1 MQILISHKDET
12 RCKIYI
18 PGFQTALEVTKK
30 ADQISEQPKKS
41 PSPKRPAEELKKS
54 PKKESKPEP
63 KIDKAKDLSDKT
75 RNKLKMLGLSDD
87 DSDFENE
94 PNNAEVDYSSETS
107 SSPEMDE
114 KPDIAEPEMDQPETE
129 MAETETEVIPTHHPK
144 EPPPEV
150 EEEIV
155 QDTQEQH
162 DEKVAKLEETI
173 KNLQQQMAEGNDHIA
188 YEQKVRKE
196 NRNKEI
202 KETTAATLSKAFKPP
217 RKVSP
222 QKAKKEEKLEKRR
235 SHHSSPQKRTS
246 PDKAKNKIK
255 VRVELENKKSL
266 KTEKSPHKHSSKE
279 AKIKVKTPE
288 KSRKSLEPI
297 KGLSPIKKPLNTTQE
312 DTPNHKKEKK
322 EVADVLVKLLVPH
335 FKKGNIAS
343 KDVFKVSK

>member
-1 MQILISHKDET
+1 MKPSNF
-12 RCKIYI
+12 CI
-18 PGFQTALEVTKK
+18 PGFQTALEVTKN
-30 ADQISEQPKKS
+30 ADQSSEQPKKS
-41 PSPKRPAEELKKS
+41 PSPKRPAEEFKKS
-54 PKKESKPEP
+54 PKKESKPDPKIEP

-94 PNNAEVDYSSETS
+94 PTNAEVDYSSETS

-114 KPDIAEPEMDQPETE
+114 KPDIAEPEMAEPETE

-196 NRNKEI
+196 NRSKEI
-202 KETTAATLSKAFKPP
+202 KEVTAATLSKAFKPP

-222 QKAKKEEKLEKRR
+222 TKGKFC
-235 SHHSSPQKRTS
+235 S
-246 PDKAKNKIK
+246 NVK
-255 VRVELENKKSL
+255 VE
-266 KTEKSPHKHSSKE
+266 
-279 AKIKVKTPE
+279 
-288 KSRKSLEPI
+288 
-297 KGLSPIKKPLNTTQE
+297 
-312 DTPNHKKEKK
+312 
-322 EVADVLVKLLVPH
+322 
-335 FKKGNIAS
+335 IA
-343 KDVFKVSK
+343 

>member
-1 MQILISHKDET
+1 MKLSNF
-12 RCKIYI
+12 CI

-30 ADQISEQPKKS
+30 ADQTSEQPKKS

-54 PKKESKPEP
+54 PKKESKPDPKIRPKNEPKIEP

-94 PNNAEVDYSSETS
+94 PTNAEVDYSSETS
-107 SSPEMDE
+107 SSPEMDDQ
-114 KPDIAEPEMDQPETE
+114 PDIAEPEMDQPETE
-129 MAETETEVIPTHHPK
+129 RAETETEVIPTHHPK

-196 NRNKEI
+196 NRSKEI
-202 KETTAATLSKAFKPP
+202 KEVTAATLSKAFKPP

-222 QKAKKEEKLEKRR
+222 
-235 SHHSSPQKRTS
+235 
-246 PDKAKNKIK
+246 
-255 VRVELENKKSL
+255 
-266 KTEKSPHKHSSKE
+266 SKGE
-279 AKIKVKTPE
+279 IFSKVKFF
-288 KSRKSLEPI
+288 LEI
-297 KGLSPIKKPLNTTQE
+297 
-312 DTPNHKKEKK
+312 
-322 EVADVLVKLLVPH
+322 V
-335 FKKGNIAS
+335 
-343 KDVFKVSK
+343 